1 MNFNEVEN
9 IGNRIKEVRKQK
21 NLTIQRLSEMTDLSI
36 GYLSNLE
43 RNQASPTLNNLQKIC
58 ASLDITVRDLL
69 LPRNEER
76 VLIRKEELKSFE
88 YEEHRLKIDR
98 MDFGEKRGVYEFSTY
113 EPGDEI
119 PPSWGLHPYPEVGF
133 ILEGT
138 LEVTMEEHT
147 YRLEAGDS
155 IYIKAHTYHTMKNAG
170 RVPCRSIWHIGM

>member
-1 MNFNEVEN
+1 MNFNDVDN
-9 IGNRIKEVRKQK
+9 IGNRIKELRKQK
-21 NLTIQRLSEMTDLSI
+21 NLTIQKLSEMTDLSI

-76 VLIRKEELKSFE
+76 VLIRKDELKSFE
-88 YEEHRLKIDR
+88 YEEYRLKIER
-98 MDFGEKRGVYEFSTY
+98 MDFGGKRGVYEFSTY
-113 EPGDEI
+113 EPGDGI

-133 ILEGT
+133 ILEGS
-138 LEVTMEEHT
+138 LEVTMEENT

-170 RVPCRSIWHIGM
+170 KIPCRSIWHIGM